1 VTLGLD
7 WVRAQFVDLT
17 NLEPLGRGGQKTV
30 LSAKHPGDGDVVLK
44 FILPGQD
51 VERVRR
57 EIVAVQRVGSRRV
70 PAIHEVGVVGSPFGN
85 YIWLREQRVMG
96 QTLREVLAAGALPL
110 RQVKDLALHM
120 LEALAD
126 AERVQIVHR
135 DVKPE
140 NIMAGSDGRFW
151 LLDFGYA
158 RHLTLESL
166 TETAALG
173 GPCTP
178 GYSPPEQFRN
188 RKREVDAR
196 ADLFALA
203 VTVVEALTRRN
214 QYRDGA
220 RDIADILRRIEA
232 APLVVPL
239 LPQDAGF
246 HDLVATMGQS
256 RIDCR
261 PRTAADALK
270 WMTELV

>member
-1 VTLGLD
+1 MLALD
-7 WVRAQFVDLT
+7 WVKAQFADL
-17 NLEPLGRGGQKTV
+17 EDVAPLGHGGQKTV
-30 LSAKHPGDGDVVLK
+30 LSARHATEGDVVLK

-57 EIVAVQRVGSRRV
+57 EIVAVQSVGSRRV
-70 PAIHEVGVVGSPFGN
+70 PAIRGVGTVSGPFGHF
-85 YIWLREQRVMG
+85 IWLREERVMG
-96 QTLREVLAAGALPL
+96 RTLREALASGALDVP
-110 RQVKDLALHM
+110 RAKELAVHM
-120 LEALAD
+120 LEALTD
-126 AERVQIVHR
+126 AERAKIVHR
-135 DVKPE
+135 DVKPD
-140 NIMAGSDGRFW
+140 NIMAGADGRFW

-166 TETAALG
+166 TATAAVG

-203 VTVVEALTRRN
+203 VTLVEALTGRN
-214 QYRDGA
+214 PFRDGA
-220 RDIADILRRIEA
+220 RDVAEILRRVEGSA
-232 APLVVPL
+232 LLVPP

-246 HDLVATMGQS
+246 RDLLATMGQS

-261 PRTAADALK
+261 PRTAADALT
-270 WMTELV
+270 WMMELV